1 MEWWGWL
8 ILLCVLAIIIGGL
21 LAIKMV
27 VKTQKS
33 MVDKFTDG
41 FDEQVAGSG
50 LLRGLAPAS
59 RSANCPR

>member
-41 FDEQVAGSG
+41 FDDGFFG
-50 LLRGLAPAS
+50 R
-59 RSANCPR
+59 RK